1 MIPFLTRSTGCTAA
15 ILLCCTC
22 GLPAVAGTK
31 PLNPAPTA
39 SPPLTYVKS
48 IAAAAPLLLGDQ
60 VTTIYVVS
68 NTSNVVAKGVSLD
81 SLQNSGVIAGETLVT
96 DVAPFG
102 DSIDDT
108 ANDGRWSM
116 LGRGD
121 SLRFTSI
128 HAASQKDIDALR
140 Q

>member
-1 MIPFLTRSTGCTAA
+1 MTWRTGCTAA

-31 PLNPAPTA
+31 LLSAVPAS
-39 SPPLTYVKS
+39 SPALTLVKS
-48 IAAAAPLLLGDQ
+48 TAAATPLLLGDQ
-60 VTTIYVVS
+60 VTTVYVVS
-68 NTSNVVAKGVSLD
+68 NTSDEVAKGVSLGA
-81 SLQNSGVIAGETLVT
+81 LQDGGVIADETLIT

-108 ANDGRWSM
+108 ANDGLWST

-121 SLRFTSI
+121 SLRFTSV

-140 Q
+140 